1 MDVGAGVVFA
11 DAVTGLSV
19 DVRIRTLVVH
29 QAEGFAERGMSV
41 SVSYNPTPSTPLG
54 FTARVAPAWGGES
67 MSGAEALWGRETM
80 GGMGQDALL
89 GGGGQRLDAEVGYG
103 LPTATRFVATPR
115 GGVRMSDCGR
125 DYRLGYSMEAL
136 ETSELKLQIS
146 VEAER
151 RELPAFL
158 LQDPRGVATSASSA
172 GQPLK
177 TATLPG

>member
-80 GGMGQDALL
+80 A
-89 GGGGQRLDAEVGYG
+89 AG
-103 LPTATRFVATPR
+103 LQPR
-115 GGVRMSDCGR
+115 GSLGLVPERGR
-125 DYRLGYSMEAL
+125 RGGAL
-136 ETSELKLQIS
+136 N
-146 VEAER
+146 
-151 RELPAFL
+151 
-158 LQDPRGVATSASSA
+158 PRAASGSRNRSSASTPAPS
-172 GQPLK
+172 PD
-177 TATLPG
+177 TH